1 VEFAGALGDWLEK
14 YHDYARPHPSAVLA
28 EASKQTELKT
38 GHPLKGLE
46 IPVTNGNVH
55 KKDEE
60 MPAFVEPP
68 EFIVHFFDGDSN

>member
-1 VEFAGALGDWLEK
+1 
-14 YHDYARPHPSAVLA
+14 LA

-46 IPVTNGNVH
+46 FPVTNGNGH

-60 MPAFVEPP
+60 APPFVEPP
-68 EFIVHFFDGDSN
+68 EFIVHFFDGD